1 MSCELRPKIVI
12 VSDDGDFLALA
23 AEVLRDAG
31 YDVTTCDRA
40 RECYRVI
47 RDVRPD
53 IAIVDAKMR
62 DVDDWHVLTLLLL
75 DRELRSIPVLVS
87 SQLGADA
94 ELLERRLRE
103 LRCRLITKPFTAE
116 ELLETVRA
124 MVESRGAA

>member
-1 MSCELRPKIVI
+1 MSCEIRPKIVI
-12 VSDDGDFLALA
+12 VNDDEDFLALA
-23 AEVLRDAG
+23 AELLRDAG

-62 DVDDWHVLTLLLL
+62 DVDDWHVLTLVLL
-75 DRELRSIPVLVS
+75 DRNLRSLPVIVS
-87 SQLGADA
+87 SPLGPDT

-116 ELLETVRA
+116 ELLETVRT

>member
-1 MSCELRPKIVI
+1 MSCEYRPKIVI
-12 VSDDGDFLALA
+12 VNDDQDLLDIA
-23 AEVLRDAG
+23 AQVLSDAG
-31 YDVTTCDRA
+31 YDVTTCDQP

-53 IAIVDAKMR
+53 AAIIDAKMR

-75 DRELRSIPVLVS
+75 DRELRSIPVLVWS
-87 SQLGADA
+87 PLGPDT

-103 LRCRLITKPFTAE
+103 LCCRLITKPFTAE
-116 ELLETVRA
+116 ELLEAVRA

>member
-1 MSCELRPKIVI
+1 MNPDSRPKIVI
-12 VSDDGDFLALA
+12 VNDDRDFLESA
-23 AEVLRDAG
+23 AEVLRKAG
-31 YDVTTCDRA
+31 YDVTTCDQA

-47 RDVRPD
+47 RDARPD
-53 IAIVDAKMR
+53 IAIIDAKMP

-87 SQLGADA
+87 SPLSPDA

-103 LRCRLITKPFTAE
+103 LRCRLITKPFTADK
-116 ELLETVRA
+116 LLETVRT

>member
-1 MSCELRPKIVI
+1 MSRDNRPTIVI
-12 VSDDGDFLALA
+12 VNDDQDFLEIA
-23 AEVLRDAG
+23 AGVLRDAG
-31 YDVTTCDRA
+31 YDVTTCDKA

-47 RDVRPD
+47 RDARPD
-53 IAIVDAKMR
+53 VAIIDVRMP

-87 SQLGADA
+87 SPFNSES

-116 ELLETVRA
+116 ELLETVQA
-124 MVESRGAA
+124 MLESRGAA